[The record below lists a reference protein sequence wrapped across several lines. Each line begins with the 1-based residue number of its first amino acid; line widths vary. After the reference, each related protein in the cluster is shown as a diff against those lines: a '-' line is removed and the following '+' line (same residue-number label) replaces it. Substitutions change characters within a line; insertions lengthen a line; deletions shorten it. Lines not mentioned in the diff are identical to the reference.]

1 MFANWLSY
9 SSFTII
15 RCLCHCTIPIRY
27 STGKTYICGHSYHDE
42 CYNFFKACKHCLEFY
57 KKEIFKQVK
66 AFKKGL
72 EKTEDE
78 KNIIET
84 ENTDEDDDNNL
95 DEEENNNETEENID
109 NKLQI
114 AINTID

>member
-1 MFANWLSY
+1 
-9 SSFTII
+9 
-15 RCLCHCTIPIRY
+15 
-27 STGKTYICGHSYHDE
+27 
-42 CYNFFKACKHCLEFY
+42 
-57 KKEIFKQVK
+57 K

-84 ENTDEDDDNNL
+84 KNTDEDDDNNL

-114 AINTID
+114 AIDSIDQWITIE